1 MIKKLLL
8 AMLLALPLSSM
19 AQKFGVVDLE
29 TLFTAMP
36 ETAAM
41 QTQLQ
46 ETTSRYEEEFSK
58 LQEEVNKL
66 YTEYQAIAN
75 DANTPESIKERRV
88 QEIQERAG
96 KVDQFRNT
104 AQQDIARLQ
113 EQLMAP
119 ISQRLNEAVKAVGAE
134 GGYTFVFPNEP
145 QLLLYVGGDVT
156 DITSEVR
163 NKLGLP
169 AAAPA
174 TAAPAAA
181 TPAATPAA
189 AN

>member
-1 MIKKLLL
+1 MIKKLLVAIL
-8 AMLLALPLSSM
+8 VALPFTSM

-29 TLFTAMP
+29 SIFTAMP

-66 YTEYQAIAN
+66 YAEYQAIAN

-104 AQQDIARLQ
+104 ASQDIARLQ

-119 ISQRLNEAVKAVGAE
+119 ISQRLNEAVKAVGQE
-134 GGYTFVFPNEP
+134 GGFTFVFPNEP
-145 QLLLYVGGDVT
+145 QLLLYVGSDVT
-156 DITSEVR
+156 DLTGAVR
-163 NKLGLP
+163 TKLGLP
-169 AAAPA
+169 AAA
-174 TAAPAAA
+174 AAPAA
-181 TPAATPAA
+181 
-189 AN
+189 N